1 MQATSQGGWRDGWK
15 VPPSQWAVV
24 QGLAREAIA
33 SLKHGDQAGAAS
45 TIDVLLGHPL
55 ALEQARVGGR
65 TLLAEAVRWDCREIV
80 AALLDHGADP
90 NASDASGTAPLH
102 WAAMTGRL
110 GLMHQLL
117 EWAACPQTK
126 DSAGITPLQKA
137 TLTAPPASLGGA
149 REMLLLAGAR
159 SQGASGSELAQRLA
173 ADANDSAYLSR
184 IRAEGAVPPASGVAA
199 NVP

>member
-1 MQATSQGGWRDGWK
+1 M
-15 VPPSQWAVV
+15 
-24 QGLAREAIA
+24 
-33 SLKHGDQAGAAS
+33 KHGDEAGAAS
-45 TIDVLLGHPL
+45 AIDVLLGHPL
-55 ALEQARVGGR
+55 PLEHVRVGGR

-90 NASDASGTAPLH
+90 NASDASGMAPLH
-102 WAAMTGRL
+102 WAAMTGKL

-149 REMLLLAGAR
+149 REMLLLAGAG

-173 ADANDSAYLSR
+173 ADAYDSAYLSR
-184 IRAEGAVPPASGVAA
+184 IRAEGAVPPANGVAA